1 MKQLVLLFVS
11 LFLVQTI
18 YAQDIITKKDGVDIK
33 AKVLEVGLSQI
44 TYKKFTN
51 LEGPIYTISISD
63 ILMITYA
70 NGEREV
76 FNVSGNTKQEA
87 AQSKKRMTYNSW
99 SGRVSMGDVYVTNDL
114 AIKYLSPQDYD
125 LYKRGK
131 SLSISGTILGCAG
144 AVPLG
149 IGLGFMSAG
158 EPANVGLLAGGGA
171 AVVLG
176 VVIACIGEANIKTA
190 INNYN
195 STLAFQPEIHVGSTA
210 NGLGLALVF

>member
-1 MKQLVLLFVS
+1 MKQLFLLFVS

-76 FNVSGNTKQEA
+76 YNVAGNTKQEA
-87 AQSKKRMTYNSW
+87 DQSKIRMTYNSW
-99 SGRVSMGDVYVTNDL
+99 SGRVSMGDVYVTDDL

-131 SLSISGTILGCAG
+131 SLSIGGTIVGCAG

-149 IGLGFMSAG
+149 IGLGFMAAG
-158 EPANVGLLAGGGA
+158 EPANIGLLAGGGA
-171 AVVLG
+171 AVVVG